1 MRTVRPLGLQ
11 PAQPAGYYPGMSAVT
26 SKPPYIFPQQ
36 KPTDESYEDGYLLR
50 REGSR
55 GFFWRTKADLKDG
68 DVWVPGC
75 DAFFRDHGDAPDDA
89 ENKMMCADRK
99 WQPTAETDE

>member
-11 PAQPAGYYPGMSAVT
+11 PAQPAGYHPGMSAVT

-36 KPTDESYEDGYLLR
+36 KPTDESGDEDGDILVHM
-50 REGSR
+50 GTN
-55 GFFWRTKADLKDG
+55 GFFWRKPATLKTG

-75 DAFFRDHGDAPDDA
+75 DAFFQDHSDRPAG
-89 ENKMMCADRK
+89 KMEYADEH
-99 WQPTAETDE
+99 WNGIETASDE